1 MQNRVMSPIRRKIR
15 YAHAD
20 IPNMQMESTT
30 ASFFFKYSISH
41 MMKDTIAKESDGK
54 GMQEDVT
61 PESHGFTQ
69 KKTEVGASVHSR
81 QSVAGVYLAPGL
93 TQIRLGKVLRKT
105 RLQTKRKRARTTA
118 RSGLN
123 ASTSTNCCME
133 ISNSAPL
140 TMLRGSYHAQHLRNT
155 HATRVLRDHATLYF
169 TVLCACGM

>member
-41 MMKDTIAKESDGK
+41 MMKDTIAKASDGK

-61 PESHGFTQ
+61 PDSHGFTQ
-69 KKTEVGASVHSR
+69 KKTEVGASVHSH

-93 TQIRLGKVLRKT
+93 TQITLGKVLRK
-105 RLQTKRKRARTTA
+105 LQHQI
-118 RSGLN
+118 RSN
-123 ASTSTNCCME
+123 DEWNQAAN
-133 ISNSAPL
+133 
-140 TMLRGSYHAQHLRNT
+140 
-155 HATRVLRDHATLYF
+155 
-169 TVLCACGM
+169 